1 MRGEREKTICLWAAA
16 ALIFTAVVCRFLG
29 MLFIHSDYMGLTRSA
44 IYIFLYAAWAV
55 SVRNR
60 IIHVRIRRYL
70 TAIAA
75 FMVFWFLVRTVKYYF
90 FPELLSPHLPR
101 CLWYLYYLPM
111 LFIPMLAVLLTVM
124 DRTMKGES
132 IYPDTTPVVQI
143 GNAASTEVTP
153 MQLEYFG

>member
-1 MRGEREKTICLWAAA
+1 
-16 ALIFTAVVCRFLG
+16 
-29 MLFIHSDYMGLTRSA
+29 
-44 IYIFLYAAWAV
+44 
-55 SVRNR
+55 
-60 IIHVRIRRYL
+60 
-70 TAIAA
+70 
-75 FMVFWFLVRTVKYYF
+75 
-90 FPELLSPHLPR
+90 
-101 CLWYLYYLPM
+101 M